1 MHNRRWL
8 SFSFWVLMV
17 CQIPLS
23 VNAEEASVSDDP
35 DWFAEPYAYVLVEQ
49 DVRAAL
55 EEFGHNLG
63 LIVVMSDKVR
73 GKSRSRV
80 RGETAG
86 DFLSQLC
93 DSNGLSWYFDG
104 NILYMTADAETGT
117 RLFKAQGQNLEQLE
131 DYLTS
136 LDVFGKQMSTRA
148 GPDGDELF
156 VSGPPAYL
164 NMVQQHVDH
173 QQRPVAAPVA
183 RERGV
188 RVFRGGVVT
197 TEASN

>member
-1 MHNRRWL
+1 MLKRRWL
-8 SFSFWVLMV
+8 SFSIQVL
-17 CQIPLS
+17 IASLIS
-23 VNAEEASVSDDP
+23 VSVHAEEAPSSDDP

-73 GKSRSRV
+73 GKSRSSV

-173 QQRPVAAPVA
+173 QQRPVAAAVA